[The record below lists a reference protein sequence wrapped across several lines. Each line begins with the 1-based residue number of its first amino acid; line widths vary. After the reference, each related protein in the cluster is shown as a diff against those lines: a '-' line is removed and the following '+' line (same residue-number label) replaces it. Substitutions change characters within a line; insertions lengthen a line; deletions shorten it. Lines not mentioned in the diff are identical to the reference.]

1 MTAPPPRLP
10 AKAGASQGPEPAAGK
25 AVTRLVAGSY
35 PPVPGAPAAATV
47 AAVRRAWA
55 QGREVVVVS
64 PRVSAA
70 PEVAPLAGLA
80 AAGALARLRREH
92 GCAEVVVCMEP
103 GLPFPPL
110 LSLDG
115 AGRAPARLRRLLR
128 HLAAGWATRRLAG
141 VLASFESAE
150 VVVTGDLAFPGRLL
164 ALLWPAVNLVTA
176 GSEETA
182 RALRATGAPFVR
194 VADPFAGAG
203 LAQPSAGVPAMAARP
218 ASPAG
223 SALVTPHGPT
233 ELLLRQRARRLA
245 GAVARRI
252 LGRRAPA
259 VRSSLQRLA
268 RLARQGRLAQP
279 RRPARLGPAHN
290 KEVPGAAEDQPHA
303 GTDGSQDRRRS
314 S

>member
-1 MTAPPPRLP
+1 M
-10 AKAGASQGPEPAAGK
+10 
-25 AVTRLVAGSY
+25 RLVTGSY

-80 AAGALARLRREH
+80 AGRVLARLRREH
-92 GCAEVVVCMEP
+92 GCPEVVVCMEP
-103 GLPFPPL
+103 GLPFPL
-110 LSLDG
+110 LDG
-115 AGRAPARLRRLLR
+115 AGGAAARLRRPLR
-128 HLAAGWATRRLAG
+128 HLLAARAARRLAG
-141 VLASFESAE
+141 VLAGFESAE
-150 VVVTGDLAFPGRLL
+150 VVVTGDLAVPGRVL

-182 RALRATGAPFVR
+182 RALRAAGAPFVR
-194 VADPFAGAG
+194 VVEPFAGAG
-203 LAQPSAGVPAMAARP
+203 LAPPLAGPAPPRAGVPLPGGGVLATTVQP
-218 ASPAG
+218 APPRG
-223 SALVTPHGPT
+223 SALVTPLGPADV
-233 ELLLRQRARRLA
+233 LLRQRARRLA
-245 GAVARRI
+245 GAVARKV

-259 VRSSLQRLA
+259 LRFSLQRLA
-268 RLARQGRLAQP
+268 RLARLG
-279 RRPARLGPAHN
+279 RPARPA
-290 KEVPGAAEDQPHA
+290 PAARSGKSPAAKDRPHA